1 MVMERW
7 GWMGGSS
14 IGEADIDVG
23 GMDDVK
29 EASSSSG
36 IRHLG
41 RKVVKYM
48 SSTTTAAVWDE
59 FNRQQREG
67 DFASPSS
74 PPTTSLPYQWGFGR
88 TGTSSAGLL
97 MVLQDIQILIMLA
110 VLLAIV
116 RIWFVHMLVPEYLAP
131 RRLEALTRCKSSHML
146 SSSSYKFTDLKGW
159 DAATERAGVR
169 RESLSGRCSVD
180 VSSLSR
186 PEGEEKRGWHDRL
199 LVWVSAHWYR
209 CDYLIHLLL
218 H

>member
-14 IGEADIDVG
+14 LGEADIDG

-29 EASSSSG
+29 GASSSSG

-48 SSTTTAAVWDE
+48 SSTTTAAVWYE

-74 PPTTSLPYQWGFGR
+74 PPTSLPYQWGFGR

-186 PEGEEKRGWHDRL
+186 LEGEEKRGWHDRL

-209 CDYLIHLLL
+209 CVYLIHLL
-218 H
+218 